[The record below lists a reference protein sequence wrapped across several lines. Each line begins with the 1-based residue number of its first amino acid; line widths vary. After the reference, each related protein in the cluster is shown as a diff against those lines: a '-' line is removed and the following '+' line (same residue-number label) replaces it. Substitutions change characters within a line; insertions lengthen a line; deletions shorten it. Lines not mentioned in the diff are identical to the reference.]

1 MHIKILF
8 PNLVPV
14 IFSHSYFRS
23 AEPVLLFFIAIK
35 NKATGLLPLWCWQDV
50 ARILQDQIR
59 IGDEQIVEALH
70 AAELKYSEE
79 KKVLTEKLTDVNEKL
94 VSALA
99 DITTKDHFIKL
110 HIKVAEEAIIG
121 TTFFSALPLL
131 QCRLLEYSLLTFCGP
146 VYGECWNFSPRWDDI
161 LQVGKK
167 QNKKP
172 PSTS

>member
-1 MHIKILF
+1 M
-8 PNLVPV
+8 
-14 IFSHSYFRS
+14 
-23 AEPVLLFFIAIK
+23 
-35 NKATGLLPLWCWQDV
+35 

-146 VYGECWNFSPRWDDI
+146 VPLR
-161 LQVGKK
+161 
-167 QNKKP
+167 
-172 PSTS
+172 